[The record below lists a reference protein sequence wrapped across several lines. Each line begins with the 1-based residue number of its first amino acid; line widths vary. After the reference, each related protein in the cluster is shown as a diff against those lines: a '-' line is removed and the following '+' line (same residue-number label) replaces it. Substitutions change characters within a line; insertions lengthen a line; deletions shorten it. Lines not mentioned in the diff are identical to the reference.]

1 MATKNKPID
10 KIVAPFRQL
19 TKYEKSGSIILFI
32 SVVTAL
38 ILANSPLKD
47 LYHHFLE
54 NTLGF
59 QFDGKTYLEHSILH
73 WINDGLMAIF
83 FFVVGLELKKEFVAG
98 ELAQPK
104 KAMLP
109 IVAAIGGMIGPAT
122 IYLIFNANPET
133 HHGWGIPTATDIAF
147 ALGVLMFL
155 GNKVPLS
162 LKIFLL
168 ALAIVD
174 DMGAVLVIALFY
186 SSDVSLV
193 NLSIGLTF
201 FAIMLIGNKLGIR
214 SALFYGIIG
223 IGGVWSAFLLSGVHA
238 TIAAVLAAFTIPAE
252 VILKEKEYIK
262 EIQNKLKSFE
272 QIDPDDQIP
281 TLKENQLEIL
291 EEIQYDTSLAMT
303 PLQKLI
309 NIFSPFTTFVVLPIF
324 ALANAGISLD
334 FELETLF
341 STHIAIG
348 VGLGLLLGKVIGV
361 VGSTM
366 LLVKL
371 GIGKLPEGM
380 TFKNL
385 IGLGI
390 LASIGFTMSIFVAS
404 LAFDN
409 PLYITQAKVGI
420 FTASLIG
427 GILGYVYLS
436 AISKKTNNA

>member
-1 MATKNKPID
+1 MSVKNKPID

-19 TKYEKSGSIILFI
+19 TQYEKSGSIILFI
-32 SVVTAL
+32 SVVIAL
-38 ILANSPLKD
+38 FLANSPFKD
-47 LYHHFLE
+47 AYHHFFE

-59 QFDGKTYLEHSILH
+59 QFDGKTYLEHSLLH
-73 WINDGLMAIF
+73 WVNDGLMAIF

-109 IVAAIGGMIGPAT
+109 IIAAIGGMAGPAT
-122 IYLIFNANPET
+122 IYLLFNANPET

-174 DMGAVLVIALFY
+174 DLGAVLVIALFY

-193 NLSIGLTF
+193 NLSIGLGF
-201 FAIMLIGNKLGIR
+201 FAVMLIGNKMGVR
-214 SALFYGIIG
+214 STLFYGIIG
-223 IGGVWSAFLLSGVHA
+223 IGGVWTAFLLSGVHA
-238 TIAAVLAAFTIPAE
+238 TIAAVLAAFAIPAE
-252 VILKEKEYIK
+252 VILKENDYVKA
-262 EIQNKLKSFE
+262 IQNKLKSFE
-272 QIDPDDQIP
+272 AIDPDDNIP
-281 TLKENQLEIL
+281 TLKESQLEIL
-291 EEIQYDTSLAMT
+291 EEINKDTSLAMT

-309 NIFSPFTTFVVLPIF
+309 NILSPLTTFIILPIF
-324 ALANAGISLD
+324 ALANAGVSLD

-366 LLVKL
+366 LMVKL

-380 TFKNL
+380 NLKNL

-420 FTASLIG
+420 FTASTLG
-427 GILGYVYLS
+427 GIIGYIYLS
-436 AISKKTNNA
+436 AIAKKTDNA